1 MTERYL
7 YIHEAAKLAGLS
19 TKTLYRRMNNGSL
32 NYTIGADQRR
42 QLRQLRQS
50 DVQALAIQ
58 CRASIPTTNDNTV
71 NTRLRGIEQKLDELL
86 ALQQKLLSLYQ
97 PRSLDQLASKHK
109 RS

>member
-1 MTERYL
+1 MLMTERYL
-7 YIHEAAKLAGLS
+7 YIHEAAKLANLS
-19 TKTLYRRMNNGSL
+19 TKTLYRRMNDGRL
-32 NYTIGADQRR
+32 NYTIGADQR
-42 QLRQLRQS
+42 RQLRQS

>member
-32 NYTIGADQRR
+32 NYTIGANQRR
-42 QLRQLRQS
+42 KLRQS
-50 DVQALAIQ
+50 DVQALANQ
-58 CRASIPTTNDNTV
+58 CRASTPKINDSTID
-71 NTRLRGIEQKLDELL
+71 TRLRGIEQRLDELL

>member
-19 TKTLYRRMNNGSL
+19 TKTLYRRMNDGSL

-42 QLRQLRQS
+42 LLSRS
-50 DVQALAIQ
+50 DILALAGRY
-58 CRASIPTTNDNTV
+58 RASTHTNRDSIIE
-71 NTRLRGIEQKLDELL
+71 TRLRGIEQRLDELL
-86 ALQQKLLSLYQ
+86 AVQQKLLSLYQ